1 MKKKVFS
8 LMMTL
13 LLAVSLPGVM
23 FAQNRVSNGTHG
35 TSLKAIASSIS
46 AINRST
52 PAPSRGN
59 ATVVLNVPGDIWED
73 GTGYQLLLDADHNT
87 YGSVIPETG
96 NFTAGTFADFEY
108 TIPENAVCDT
118 YTNTIVVD
126 GSESITIPAGVYDY
140 VFLNPY
146 PGGAYYIASDSGF
159 PGRGDNYEFESGKIY
174 TFTLSVNY
182 NDYITLTVT
191 DSGDE
196 PGDEPGDDP
205 TPGPTPGGESDLHTL
220 ATYGVGNNALELTDL
235 LVIERPNG
243 AWMEPYH
250 FNLYNEGTASVEVV
264 LIDFLHNNGYF
275 RMDEETTNYPFTVL
289 NNGRPGVDLYI
300 NTNMEWTSTDLME
313 SLLAVNTTERS
324 THLYN
329 ILAAPYTP
337 YCPDVVEKAY
347 NIGTIT
353 TGTTWHKYASEMWNE
368 VNPEVAYDLHD
379 NYTLPFPEI
388 PEGYDAVMKFTAD
401 HDIMLNAYPAVL
413 ARWLTTTI
421 PCVRSTAMVAAHLP
435 LILLLTLRRV
445 TSASSATT
453 PTTPPILGTSP
464 PMPPTLAAMA

>member
-205 TPGPTPGGESDLHTL
+205 TPGPTPGGESDLRSFP
-220 ATYGVGNNALELTDL
+220 AGS
-235 LVIERPNG
+235 
-243 AWMEPYH
+243 
-250 FNLYNEGTASVEVV
+250 FLYE
-264 LIDFLHNNGYF
+264 FH
-275 RMDEETTNYPFTVL
+275 
-289 NNGRPGVDLYI
+289 
-300 NTNMEWTSTDLME
+300 
-313 SLLAVNTTERS
+313 
-324 THLYN
+324 
-329 ILAAPYTP
+329 
-337 YCPDVVEKAY
+337 
-347 NIGTIT
+347 
-353 TGTTWHKYASEMWNE
+353 
-368 VNPEVAYDLHD
+368 
-379 NYTLPFPEI
+379 
-388 PEGYDAVMKFTAD
+388 
-401 HDIMLNAYPAVL
+401 
-413 ARWLTTTI
+413 
-421 PCVRSTAMVAAHLP
+421 
-435 LILLLTLRRV
+435 
-445 TSASSATT
+445 
-453 PTTPPILGTSP
+453 
-464 PMPPTLAAMA
+464 